1 MDELKGKVALVAGG
15 TRGASRAI
23 AVELG
28 RRGAHVYVTGRTTR
42 ASRSEV
48 DRPETIEDT
57 VDLVRAAGGSGE
69 SVPVDHL
76 DPAAVQSLAARVDRQ
91 HGRLDILVDGLWGGD
106 SLMEWEK
113 PVWEHSLA
121 DSLRMIRLG
130 IDSHLITSHFL
141 LPLVIRHPGG
151 LVVEMT
157 DGTAEYNAQYR
168 EGTTLAFYLA
178 KSAAHQLAIGEAFE
192 TRAFDC
198 TCVALTPGYLRSEAM
213 LDAYHV
219 TEANWRDALVREP
232 HFCISE
238 SPAYV
243 GRGVAALA
251 ADPSRSRFSG
261 QTLNSGQLAQIYGF
275 TDLDGSRPDA
285 WRYMVEA
292 AGAGKPADPTGY
304 R

>member
-28 RRGAHVYVTGRTTR
+28 RRSAHVYVTGRTTR
-42 ASRSEV
+42 TSRSEV

-198 TCVALTPGYLRSEAM
+198 TCVALTPGYLRSEVM

-285 WRYMVEA
+285 WRYMVEV

>member
-1 MDELKGKVALVAGG
+1 MDDLKGKVALVAGG

-28 RRGAHVYVTGRTTR
+28 RQGAFVYVTGRTTR
-42 ASRSEV
+42 AARSEV
-48 DRPETIEDT
+48 DRAETIEDT
-57 VDLVRAAGGSGE
+57 VDLVVSSGGSG
-69 SVPVDHL
+69 VAVQVDHL
-76 DPAAVQSLAARVDRQ
+76 DPAQVQGLAARIDAEQ
-91 HGRLDILVDGLWGGD
+91 GRLDILVDGLWGGD
-106 SLMEWEK
+106 SLMEWDK
-113 PVWEHSLA
+113 PVWEHSLT

-130 IDSHLITSHFL
+130 IDSHLITAHHL

-157 DGTAEYNAQYR
+157 DGTAEYNAHYR

-198 TCVALTPGYLRSEAM
+198 TAVAFTPGHLRSEAM

-219 TEANWRDALVREP
+219 TESNWRDALVREP

-238 SPAYV
+238 SPTYV
-243 GRGVAALA
+243 SRAVAALA

-261 QTLNSGQLAQIYGF
+261 QTLNSGQLAQVYGF
-275 TDLDGSRPDA
+275 TDVDGSQPDA
-285 WRYMVEA
+285 WRYMVEIH
-292 AGAGKPADPTGY
+292 GTGKPADPTGY